1 MIIHIKN
8 FGKIDSAD
16 IDLSSLVIFVGENNS
31 GKTYVMQLIYGLID
45 LLRDIRTHIFLV
57 SNNPGLFV
65 DWDGKKGFSVSLD
78 DAGFI
83 NLLQQAVNSYIE
95 QNKNEIIERVFHTKE
110 LTVESLWVEIT
121 ALQDIISLICE
132 PDDMDNA
139 DEDYSKNLFRLDL
152 NGNELYSV
160 RFLEGIQR
168 DRADEI
174 LKRDIVSLVLSKIL
188 GLTHYVDPRRRDDKP
203 IVYLPASRSGIML
216 LYANYLSSE
225 ATDNSFDGVEIDSG
239 NNTVSENKYGVTQ
252 PVYDFLM
259 LLLKHKTS
267 GMIDETTQNLISF
280 INTHI
285 INGRLEQI
293 GNTVRYTPGEAERSL
308 PIYLSS
314 SLVSEL
320 APLYQILSGIQR
332 FTYILYDEIETCQ
345 HPTKQLQLARLLIR
359 MVNSGYRLIVS
370 THSDTMAA
378 AINNLI
384 TLSFK
389 ENRDTLTKE
398 LEYEPDDILKTDH
411 VSAYKFLIDN
421 NGRTTVK
428 DVPGHFSIGVGFDFD
443 LFNSTNDKIYDDAVV
458 LAEVD

>member
-45 LLRDIRTHIFLV
+45 LLRDIRTHIFLA

-110 LTVESLWVEIT
+110 LTVESLWVEIP
-121 ALQDIISLICE
+121 ALQDTLSLICE
-132 PDDMDNA
+132 PDDTDNT
-139 DEDYSKNLFRLDL
+139 DEDYSKTSFRLDF
-152 NGNELYSV
+152 NGNELYSF
-160 RFLEGIQR
+160 RFMQGVQR

-188 GLTHYVDPRRRDDKP
+188 GLAHYIDPRKRDEKP

-216 LYANYLSSE
+216 LYANYLSDE
-225 ATDNSFDGVEIDSG
+225 AMDNSFDGVEIDNE
-239 NNTVSENKYGVTQ
+239 NNTFTENKYGVTQ

-267 GMIDETTQNLISF
+267 EMIDETTQNLISF

-293 GNTVRYTPGEAERSL
+293 GNTVRYTPGETGHSL

-389 ENRDTLTKE
+389 QNRDTLIKK
-398 LEYEPDDILKTDH
+398 LEYEPDDILKTDR

-428 DVPGHFSIGVGFDFD
+428 EVPGHFSIGVGFDFD
-443 LFNSTNDKIYDDAVV
+443 LFNSTNDKIYNDAVV